1 MQKHKI
7 AFVLAMAMLIFM
19 FPRLHLTGVV
29 DSSLLFSWMWTIFAI
44 LVIIANGRMVLQERS
59 REERKQYELQQKRLR
74 EQARQKWVNSR

>member
-29 DSSLLFSWMWTIFAI
+29 DSGFLFSWMWMIFAV
-44 LVIIANGRMVLQERS
+44 LVIIANGRMVFQERS
-59 REERKQYELQQKRLR
+59 VEQRKQHELQEKRLR
-74 EQARQKWVNSR
+74 EQARQQWVRNR